1 MLPASTFLRWPFLE
15 ELEKESSLDKELALD
30 PQTSVLIINKMVQV
44 KLIHTSQFF
53 RQCEWEIKQDTEF
66 FLDKNKCHKKTEEN
80 EKVVKGNC

>member
-44 KLIHTSQFF
+44 KLVHTSQFF
-53 RQCEWEIKQDTEF
+53 WQCEWEIKQDTEF

-80 EKVVKGNC
+80 EKVVKRNC